1 MKPMRMSDWIAA
13 ALVVLLSA
21 GVLAGCGSA
30 QSSDQNTA
38 SPKQNRGYT
47 EPTQEIK
54 KQAANFHWEQNQTV
68 TGAKEEVAE
77 SVKYFSYFSVLRGR
91 DGLFIQLDAKPYVDT
106 EFWDV
111 MKTPR
116 DAASSRGPVTVRL
129 MDVTI
134 DDGTAYTV
142 SCVDQHQQQLQPQGS
157 DTWKSMSRDYVQ
169 QNHRFT
175 RSPTSP
181 TGWVYAGSHNGN
193 QSSPTPDC
201 QKSLFDRAADVGVDG
216 PLEIPDAP

>member
-1 MKPMRMSDWIAA
+1 MRMSDWIAA

-30 QSSDQNTA
+30 QNTA

-47 EPTQEIK
+47 EPTQKVK

-77 SVKYFSYFSVLRGR
+77 SVKYFSYFSVLRGS

-116 DAASSRGPVTVRL
+116 VAESSRGTVTVRL

-134 DDGTAYTV
+134 DYGTAYTIC
-142 SCVDQHQQQLQPQGS
+142 CVYHHQ
-157 DTWKSMSRDYVQ
+157 
-169 QNHRFT
+169 
-175 RSPTSP
+175 
-181 TGWVYAGSHNGN
+181 
-193 QSSPTPDC
+193 
-201 QKSLFDRAADVGVDG
+201 
-216 PLEIPDAP
+216 

>member
-1 MKPMRMSDWIAA
+1 MSVWVTA

-30 QSSDQNTA
+30 QSADQNTA

-77 SVKYFSYFSVLRGR
+77 SVKYFSYFSELRGS
-91 DGLFIQLDAKPYVDT
+91 DGLFIQLHAKPYVDT

-116 DAASSRGPVTVRL
+116 DAASSRWPVTVRL

-134 DDGTAYTV
+134 DDGTEYTV

-169 QNHRFT
+169 QNHPFT

-181 TGWVYAGSHNGN
+181 HRLGIRREPQWQPVESHTGLPKIH
-193 QSSPTPDC
+193 
-201 QKSLFDRAADVGVDG
+201 
-216 PLEIPDAP
+216 I

>member
-30 QSSDQNTA
+30 QPSDQNTT

-47 EPTQEIK
+47 EPTQKVK
-54 KQAANFHWEQNQTV
+54 KQAANFHWEQNQMV

-142 SCVDQHQQQLQPQGS
+142 SCVDQHQQQRQPQGS

-201 QKSLFDRAADVGVDG
+201 QKSIFDRPADVRVDG